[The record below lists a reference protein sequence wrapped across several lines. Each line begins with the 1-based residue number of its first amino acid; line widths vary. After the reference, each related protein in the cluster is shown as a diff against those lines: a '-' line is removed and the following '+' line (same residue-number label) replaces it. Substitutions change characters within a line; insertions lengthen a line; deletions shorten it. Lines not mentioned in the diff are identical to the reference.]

1 MKELS
6 GQRGWEYVYKKKLE
20 GEIEVLRDA
29 LEISEVELPK
39 GRTMEQYHFL
49 CGKLRGF
56 KLALEEMAE
65 ARDRF
70 KLDDDAD

>member
-6 GQRGWEYVYKKKLE
+6 GQRGWEHVYRKKLE
-20 GEIEVLRDA
+20 GEIELLRDA
-29 LEISEVELPK
+29 LEDGE
-39 GRTMEQYHFL
+39 GRTMDQYHYL

-56 KLALEEMAE
+56 KLALHEMAD
-65 ARDRF
+65 AREKF